1 MFCTTSYEKE
11 SNLMATE
18 WRKVMVN
25 LHRAEKIIN
34 HFYIYYVLEKH
45 FETGFASILSAKKF
59 NKL

>member
-1 MFCTTSYEKE
+1 
-11 SNLMATE
+11 MATE

-25 LHRAEKIIN
+25 LHPAEKIIN